1 MASLCCVVS
10 DTFIICC
17 PRKRVNYNLK
27 GPLVCCNLPCE
38 VERPGAESWY
48 SPDPWT
54 TDKIVTVIPSSES
67 MLLPSVLLFLPCFWL
82 HVCLLLCM
90 SEQQMT
96 AHMIEPSP
104 DGQSLMLY
112 RKSRWVCCDDGHEFD
127 GNTFRGVV
135 SGASLQHTKAESIFS
150 SDTLELSIT
159 VSAPPPANLV
169 NLSIEKIS
177 SSRSETKQSLECL
190 VMTINQRVSESWA
203 QRNGGIVA
211 QVIVPA
217 GAQFVPGQPLPNW
230 QPPGS
235 MGLAYGDGQAQAIP
249 AVAVAVPVENE
260 FAGYA
265 AQQPNYSGAS
275 VFVEP
280 SAPLQKS

>member
-10 DTFIICC
+10 DTFFVCC

-27 GPLVCCNLPCE
+27 GPLVCCNLPFE
-38 VERPGAESWY
+38 VVRPGAEGWY
-48 SPDPWT
+48 TDPWT
-54 TDKIVTVIPSSES
+54 TEKIVTVIPSSES
-67 MLLPSVLLFLPCFWL
+67 MLLPAILLFLPCFWL
-82 HVCLLLCM
+82 NVCMLFCVA
-90 SEQQMT
+90 EQQFT

-127 GNTFRGVV
+127 GNSFRGVV
-135 SGASLQHTKAESIFS
+135 SGASLQHTKVESIFS
-150 SDTLELSIT
+150 SDTFELSIT
-159 VSAPPPANLV
+159 VSAPPPAGVV
-169 NLSIEKIS
+169 NLTIEKVS
-177 SSRSETKQSLECL
+177 SSREETKQSLECL

-203 QRNGGIVA
+203 QRNGGMVA
-211 QVIVPA
+211 QVVVPA
-217 GAQFVPGQPLPNW
+217 GPQFVPGQPLPNW

-235 MGLAYGDGQAQAIP
+235 TGLANGEGHAEAIP
-249 AVAVAVPVENE
+249 AVALAVPVESG
-260 FAGYA
+260 FAV
-265 AQQPNYSGAS
+265 YSGTS